1 MPLANY
7 GVLKGKAIGAKR
19 EDDQST
25 PHYQVHILADA
36 GHNRIAVNS
45 KSQSSP
51 SELLFLV
58 NDNFQHPLTA
68 RLPALAEGFTPL
80 PRTANGGGLD
90 YIRANLFNRLDMRP
104 LPSSLP
110 GADND
115 LISWSI
121 SSSGLFKSRMPRSTP
136 SASAGA
142 PSRRRG
148 TKSSTSCP
156 DSAFMTST

>member
-1 MPLANY
+1 MSLANY

-80 PRTANGGGLD
+80 PRTAN
-90 YIRANLFNRLDMRP
+90 
-104 LPSSLP
+104 
-110 GADND
+110 
-115 LISWSI
+115 W
-121 SSSGLFKSRMPRSTP
+121 
-136 SASAGA
+136 
-142 PSRRRG
+142 RG
-148 TKSSTSCP
+148 TGLYPRQSLQSPGHETAAVVAARCGQ
-156 DSAFMTST
+156 

>member
-19 EDDQST
+19 EDDESS
-25 PHYQVHILADA
+25 PHYQVHILAGT

-58 NDNFQHPLTA
+58 DDNFQHPLTA

-80 PRTANGGGLD
+80 PRAASGG
-90 YIRANLFNRLDMRP
+90 AWT
-104 LPSSLP
+104 
-110 GADND
+110 
-115 LISWSI
+115 ISAPI
-121 SSSGLFKSRMPRSTP
+121 SSIAWTRERCRPR
-136 SASAGA
+136 
-142 PSRRRG
+142 
-148 TKSSTSCP
+148 CP
-156 DSAFMTST
+156 VRTMI